1 MDPPRTDVE
10 RARAS
15 EAAAGRAS
23 GNGRPGLFANRN
35 FRLFFFGQIVSN
47 TGTWL
52 QNVAQGVLVLRL
64 TDSSLMVGVTNAALF
79 VPVLVLALFGGRL
92 ADAFDRRRLLIATQV
107 LALSA
112 TGVLAVLAGTG
123 HATVTAVIVVAAL
136 VGVQYAV
143 SIPAMGALLP
153 ALVDRSQLGQAIGM
167 NSVTYNLARVI
178 GPVIATATIA
188 GVGFGWAFG
197 INSVSFVAL
206 IVALSLLRLE
216 RAPRSEGGGGSIRE
230 VMAVAWRNPRLRMM
244 LAGVAAVSMA
254 TDPVVTL
261 GPTFA
266 KDVFGR
272 SGDEAG
278 FVVAAFGIGSIVA
291 AVLLSRTFRTP
302 GAARLR
308 VLPWSMALMAAGLAG
323 FAFVPSFW
331 PALAVLLVGGI
342 GYLAASTTWTTALQ
356 EEVEDRMRGRVMG
369 LWTLAFL
376 GTRPIASLI
385 DGAVADLAGPKVA
398 VLVILVP
405 LVLVAVL
412 GVPRLRATARA
423 TVAPSAP
430 AGGVNPGGS
439 ASPRRP

>member
-1 MDPPRTDVE
+1 MEPPRTDVD
-10 RARAS
+10 
-15 EAAAGRAS
+15 AAAPSREGVRAPAS
-23 GNGRPGLFANRN
+23 GNGRRSDGGRPGLFANRN

-79 VPVLVLALFGGRL
+79 VPVLGLALFGGRL
-92 ADAFDRRRLLIATQV
+92 ADAFDRRRLLISTQV
-107 LALSA
+107 LALAA

-123 HATVTAVIVVAAL
+123 HATVAAVIVVAAL

-178 GPVIATATIA
+178 GPVIATAAIA

-206 IVALSLLRLE
+206 IVALSLMRLE
-216 RAPRSEGGGGSIRE
+216 RAPRPEGGGGSIRE
-230 VMAVAWRNPRLRMM
+230 VMAVAWRTPRLRVM

-272 SGDEAG
+272 NDNEAG

-291 AVLLSRTFRTP
+291 AVLLSGTFRKP

-308 VLPWSMALMAAGLAG
+308 ILPWSMALMAAGLAG

-331 PALAVLLVGGI
+331 PALAVLLVGGV
-342 GYLAASTTWTTALQ
+342 GYLIASTTWTTALQ
-356 EEVEDRMRGRVMG
+356 EEVEDRMRGRIMG

-385 DGAVADLAGPKVA
+385 DGGVADLAGPKVA
-398 VLVILVP
+398 VLVVLVP
-405 LVLVAVL
+405 LVLVTVV
-412 GVPRLRATARA
+412 GVPRLRA
-423 TVAPSAP
+423 SAP
-430 AGGVNPGGS
+430 ATT
-439 ASPRRP
+439 